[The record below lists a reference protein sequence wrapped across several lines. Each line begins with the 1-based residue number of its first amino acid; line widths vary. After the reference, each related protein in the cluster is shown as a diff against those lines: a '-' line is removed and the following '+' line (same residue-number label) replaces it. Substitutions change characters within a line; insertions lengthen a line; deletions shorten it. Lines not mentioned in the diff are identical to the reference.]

1 MPQRIRVDNK
11 LIHEK
16 YNNISV
22 AYPDTTSEVYTFKN
36 DNAVMATLTVTYTDA
51 TKKDVLTVVKS

>member
-22 AYPDTTSEVYTFKN
+22 AYPDTTSEVYTFKAS
-36 DNAVMATLTVTYTDA
+36 NAVVATVTLTYTDT
-51 TKKDVLTVVKS
+51 TKDFLLTAVKG